1 MRTRTPFRYLWPD
14 SRAGAFR
21 LLRDLLQ
28 RRKAKPASRI
38 VEAPQQRLQHV
49 QIFGCQQT
57 VMFAL
62 LGALLKRLSRNAR
75 LDLEFRQADGIC
87 GETHFL
93 LEPSMWTPET
103 RTGHDRDHLRYGGDL
118 SDEEWRV
125 LAPFLPP
132 PAHTGRRR
140 CELIGIGGCLSA
152 SPLPHHRA
160 YGSVPRRF
168 DRVKLG
174 NKRLLSEGRSSRNRR
189 FAVLVVRL
197 GVRTYARN
205 RLGNRP
211 QPQRRTLARHAGVVL

>member
-103 RTGHDRDHLRYGGDL
+103 RTRHDRDHLRYGSDL

-168 DRVKLG
+168 DWVKLSREHRVG
-174 NKRLLSEGRSSRNRR
+174 EVRVGQSSCSAGPVGPPGVLTCARIPSANRR
-189 FAVLVVRL
+189 
-197 GVRTYARN
+197 
-205 RLGNRP
+205 
-211 QPQRRTLARHAGVVL
+211 QPLR